1 MATAQ
6 AGPAFRSISQGQ
18 SDVNPYQNGK
28 DLISASA
35 LVGLLE
41 AAAKSLTPIAALAV
55 ALVAVREAAAD
66 AWGETSRSDL
76 IRSLAADR
84 KTIARPESGV
94 LAQAFRSVGA
104 GRYRLN
110 PRWRLGNFSRNPGI
124 FPEPEGKI
132 PEREGEIIPFCGK
145 NSQTHLKSTS
155 TKKKESTCKPYP
167 TVPTHSPASEGVVGE
182 VSLESLVGAMVDG
195 IPGTNAPGARVCA
208 GLALRTASNTEI
220 SDLLAALQNGQLAD
234 LCERPHMLS
243 WGKNVITNV
252 VGRILTMIG
261 GEQIPRLLDLAR
273 RAAQEANA
281 ARAEEEA
288 RAAYLEARLA
298 EAKQSWAAAVQAHPA
313 MQGESDLRDAY
324 LGYYAGEVTEAKLA
338 AVMDRCEGCAPVP
351 ASVPMPV
358 PEWECLRRA
367 LASKLPES
375 TFQDWIEPCRAM
387 IFDGSTLWIQTPSP
401 SARVWIEQQLA
412 EDFHDALVHCGM
424 SHLRLAFVVSETNQI
439 AGHLKALGLRVRKDF
454 AC

>member
-1 MATAQ
+1 MTAQ
-6 AGPAFRSISQGQ
+6 APLASTSIGLDTA
-18 SDVNPYQNGK
+18 DVNRDKNSQ
-28 DLISASA
+28 DRISASA
-35 LVGLLE
+35 VVRLLE
-41 AAAKSLTPIAALAV
+41 EAAKTLTPHAALAV
-55 ALVAVREAAAD
+55 VLVAVREAAAE
-66 AWGETSRSDL
+66 AWGETSSSDL
-76 IRSLAADR
+76 TLSLAADR
-84 KTIARPESGV
+84 KTIVRAESGV
-94 LAQAFRSVGA
+94 LAQAFRTVGQ
-104 GRYRLN
+104 GRYRLD
-110 PRWRLGNFSRNPGI
+110 PRWSLGNFSQNPGI

-132 PEREGEIIPFCGK
+132 PENAGEIIPFCGK
-145 NSQTHLKSTS
+145 NSPTHLKSTS
-155 TKKKESTCKPYP
+155 TKKKESTCTPYP

-273 RAAQEANA
+273 RAAQEAND
-281 ARAEEEA
+281 ARAEDEA
-288 RAAYLEARLA
+288 RAARRA
-298 EAKQSWAAAVQAHPA
+298 EAEQSWAAAVRAHPVL
-313 MQGESDLRDAY
+313 QGKGDLMEAY
-324 LGYYAGEVTEAKLA
+324 LGYHAGEVTEAKLA

-412 EDFHDALVHCGM
+412 EDFHDALVQCDQPN
-424 SHLRLAFVVSETNQI
+424 LRLVFAAVERERDI
-439 AGHLKALGLRVRKDF
+439 AERLKALGLRAKIQEGL